1 VLYEFL
7 NIKKKPARF
16 YNIIF
21 VSRRVI
27 FLTVSL
33 FSNENGAVLLVINLL
48 IDLVYVI
55 YMGYAKAFKKR
66 SLNRQDMFNECIV
79 SASFYWKILY
89 TSVV

>member
-1 VLYEFL
+1 MLSEFL
-7 NIKKKPARF
+7 NITKKPARF

-33 FSNENGAVLLVINLL
+33 VSNENGAVLLVINLT

-55 YMGYAKAFKKR
+55 YMGYAKA
-66 SLNRQDMFNECIV
+66 
-79 SASFYWKILY
+79 
-89 TSVV
+89 